1 MPRKKST
8 TLTEVEQQIMEVLWD
23 AGSGTVAEVT
33 EALTRYKKVAFNT
46 VQTVL
51 RILEEKRYV
60 RHKLEGRG
68 FRYTAIVDRRQL
80 SGPALLRRCTR
91 QARDEPDRERT
102 ADARRAR
109 AAQRAHRK
117 GSPAVD
123 ERGLRPTV
131 AKFR

>member
-1 MPRKKST
+1 MARKKSP

-60 RHKLEGRG
+60 RHRAEGRA
-68 FRYTAIVDRRQL
+68 FRYVAVVDR
-80 SGPALLRRCTR
+80 STASTNAVDYLLRRFFDG
-91 QARDEPDRERT
+91 APGKLAMNLIENERL
-102 ADARRAR
+102 
-109 AAQRAHRK
+109 
-117 GSPAVD
+117 SPEELSTLNALI
-123 ERGLRPTV
+123 EK
-131 AKFR
+131 AKL